1 MAIKK
6 LTIPWQEKPKDCKDV
21 MWRYDAN
28 PIINRYDIPTSNSIF
43 NSAVLPNQCK
53 KCEVINVKT
62 GISLF
67 TNEGCGGENTRLEEN
82 AQIEAYLLSR
92 NSSNLCDLEVRCT
105 TWRKNPEAEN

>member
-1 MAIKK
+1 MNKKYILPFIFAI
-6 LTIPWQEKPKDCKDV
+6 CFSSC
-21 MWRYDAN
+21 A
-28 PIINRYDIPTSNSIF
+28 SIF